1 MLLCDFQ
8 EDSQF
13 VVISRSKWMMSIADV
28 LFGITMQARGI
39 SKKISVEFDQ
49 FGEVEEETAAV
60 AQKTGAAHK

>member
-13 VVISRSKWMMSIADV
+13 LVISRSKWTMSIADV
-28 LFGITMQARGI
+28 LFGITMQARGV
-39 SKKISVEFDQ
+39 SKEISVEFDQ

-60 AQKTGAAHK
+60 A